1 MAIKKVS
8 SNKQPGQVPEEKD
21 TDEVQAQDANETEME
36 NLYDMIYELD
46 HCTRLIEAFRQV
58 DKEPDIDIIDVLV
71 RSAQKKIAY
80 FSHKYDIK
88 IPTCEAKYV
97 EGIPDFFERIGREKE
112 RAATANN
119 QRQPEATT
127 HGKEARHG

>member
-1 MAIKKVS
+1 
-8 SNKQPGQVPEEKD
+8 
-21 TDEVQAQDANETEME
+21 
-36 NLYDMIYELD
+36 MIYELD
-46 HCTRLIEAFRQV
+46 HCTRLIETFRQA

-88 IPTCEAKYV
+88 IPTHEAKYV
-97 EGIPDFFERIGREKE
+97 EGIPDFFEKIGREREKE
-112 RAATANN
+112 RAAMANN